1 MPVNAYLSHTIPLT
15 QSLPLLERIS
25 SSPPHLPQASTK
37 LLERSGA
44 VEATQDRAEAYAQ
57 QAADSL
63 NLLPNS
69 DARDALQLLCHKV
82 ISRTPLK

>member
-37 LLERSGA
+37 LLERSGE
-44 VEATQDRAEAYAQ
+44 V
-57 QAADSL
+57 L
-63 NLLPNS
+63 S
-69 DARDALQLLCHKV
+69 DAVQAIKVVTAFNLQVSLPSPFC
-82 ISRTPLK
+82 ISAR